1 MDKDDTLIPCVCET
15 HTTENMNDLTGNS
28 EQNFDRIYPSD
39 NDNNENKYESGVQ
52 KQQVTESIV
61 TTTRN

>member
-1 MDKDDTLIPCVCET
+1 
-15 HTTENMNDLTGNS
+15 MNDLTENS
-28 EQNFDRIYPSD
+28 EQNLDRIYPSD